1 MITNCI
7 FSRNFG
13 RGICDFARGAVN
25 QPVLEN
31 NLFWDNGV
39 SAYHYRLAEYSD
51 AASINALSYASG
63 NIVGDPRFVRGKSAN
78 LRLLADS
85 AAIDA
90 AQPAS
95 GFDFG
100 GNLRVLDGD
109 QDGTA
114 TPDIGAWEYTALELE
129 VGGTISSGGTLRVSF
144 KGTAGHPALLALG
157 AYDEAGTWFGPYGSV
172 HLNLGQPIAIGLAA
186 LVPAV
191 IDIPIPVGI
200 APGTTFGLQAVS
212 ATAPTG
218 FLSRPYDVLIR

>member
-1 MITNCI
+1 M
-7 FSRNFG
+7 
-13 RGICDFARGAVN
+13 
-25 QPVLEN
+25 
-31 NLFWDNGV
+31 
-39 SAYHYRLAEYSD
+39 
-51 AASINALSYASG
+51 
-63 NIVGDPRFVRGKSAN
+63 RGKSAN

-90 AQPAS
+90 AQPAA

-129 VGGTISSGGTLRVSF
+129 VGGTISPGGTLRVSC
-144 KGTAGHPALLALG
+144 KGTAGHPALLA
-157 AYDEAGTWFGPYGSV
+157 YDDAGTWFGSYGSV
-172 HLNLGQPIAIGLAA
+172 HLNLGQPIVIGLAA